1 MLVGVS
7 LRLAISSCSLLAPL
21 FLDLKDQIS
30 CQSPNLW
37 YRQMDREC
45 SGCST
50 SGASVAEPQQLKL

>member
-1 MLVGVS
+1 
-7 LRLAISSCSLLAPL
+7 LLAPL